1 MNNKIQQINTVS
13 SPATVALISAFDKAI
28 EEIAEGTLTPVEV
41 IGALE
46 YTKMRFHF
54 NNLALSTLVDEQ
66 L

>member
-1 MNNKIQQINTVS
+1 MTDKIQQINTVS

-46 YTKMRFHF
+46 YAKMRFHF
-54 NNLALSTLVDEQ
+54 NNLALPTIIED
-66 L
+66 